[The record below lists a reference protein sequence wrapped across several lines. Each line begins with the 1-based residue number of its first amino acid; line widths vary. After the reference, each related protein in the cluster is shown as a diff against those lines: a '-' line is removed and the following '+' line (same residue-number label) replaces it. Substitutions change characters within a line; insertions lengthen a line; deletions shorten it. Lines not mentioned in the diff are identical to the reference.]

1 MTGYNLRTMIILF
14 PILASFLFL
23 WYSYGYVDIAFAR
36 VSPLLYTLGLP
47 VSRFLYDD
55 KLTGTVLFIVFF
67 VLAYMFY
74 GFILRSSKVAAA
86 KKNIFFLIVA
96 DAVILLISFP
106 LFSYD
111 IFNYV
116 LTGKVLYW
124 YRENP
129 YITMPIE
136 FVGEPM
142 LSFTR
147 AANKVALYGPVW
159 LGISSV
165 PYFLSMGSTWA
176 ALFWFKFIG
185 FVAYMTILIVIWKK
199 TKNLSRVAFFAFNP
213 LVLSEILVNGHND
226 AVMMALALLGIYF
239 IEASNILRKTLGYAI
254 LGASVLIKGATVVL
268 LPAVFFTR
276 WYPKFRYIL
285 YAACM
290 LMVFLLTPL
299 REEMYPWYAV
309 WFMVF
314 LPFIDGKIGDELR
327 WMGAFFSAGLLLRH
341 LPYVM
346 TREYGG
352 TGPMLRMIFTW
363 TPLVF
368 GLIYRFLSLKFYGK
382 RTK

>member
-1 MTGYNLRTMIILF
+1 MFFLLPIIISLIF
-14 PILASFLFL
+14 V

-55 KLTGTVLFIVFF
+55 RLTGTVLFIVFF

-74 GFILRSSKVAAA
+74 GFMLRYSKITTV
-86 KKNIFFLIVA
+86 KKNLLFLIVA
-96 DAVILLISFP
+96 IGVILLFSYP

-111 IFNYV
+111 IFNYA
-116 LTGKVLYW
+116 LTSKVLYF

-147 AANKVALYGPVW
+147 AANKAALYGPVW

-165 PYFLSMGSTWA
+165 PYLLSMGSTWA
-176 ALFWFKFIG
+176 VLFWFKFIE
-185 FVAYMTILIVIWKK
+185 FVAYMTILIIIWKK

-213 LVLSEILVNGHND
+213 LILSEYLVNGHND
-226 AVMMALALLGIYF
+226 AAMMALALCGIYF
-239 IEASNILRKTLGYAI
+239 IETSNLLRKISGYV
-254 LGASVLIKGATVVL
+254 LLCSSVFIKGATVVL
-268 LPAVFFTR
+268 FPAVFFAR
-276 WYPKFRYIL
+276 WYPKSRYIF
-285 YAACM
+285 YTSCM
-290 LMVFLLTPL
+290 FLVFLITPL

-314 LPFIDGKIGDELR
+314 LPFINGKIGDELR
-327 WMGAFFSAGLLLRH
+327 WVGMFFSAGLFMRH

-352 TGPMLRMIFTW
+352 TGPMLRIIFTF
-363 TPLVF
+363 TPLVL
-368 GLIYRFLSLKFYGK
+368 GLLYRYTLGKIYGK